1 MLFDW
6 TQGAENIGGSDAAA
20 QEVMP

>member
-6 TQGAENIGGSDAAA
+6 TQKKRTLSHH
-20 QEVMP
+20 